1 MAGTVSALLG
11 PLLPVVVID
20 DADTARPLAE
30 ALRDGGIRHIEVT
43 LRTPAA
49 LDALRE
55 MSRVDGVTI
64 GAGTV
69 LTAQQADAATAA
81 GASFLVSPG
90 WDAVLGE
97 HMRRHDLTWI
107 PGVAT
112 PSEAMAARAAGFSR
126 LKLFPVELLG
136 GVAFVDAV
144 AAVLPDVAFAPSGG
158 IRADQAAEYLS
169 RASVETVGG
178 SWMAPRDLVTRRDF
192 AGVRA
197 ASRAAVEALA

>member
-1 MAGTVSALLG
+1 MNSRLG

-20 DADTARPLAE
+20 DAATARPLAE

-49 LDALRE
+49 LDALRA
-55 MSRVDGVTI
+55 MAMVDGVTV

-69 LTAQQADAATAA
+69 LTTDQADAATAA

-90 WDAVLGE
+90 WNPALGE
-97 HMRRHDLTWI
+97 HMRRNELSWI

-126 LKLFPVELLG
+126 LKLFPITLLG
-136 GVAFVDAV
+136 GTAFVDAL

-158 IRADQAAEYLS
+158 IRVDQARDYLS
-169 RASVETVGG
+169 RPSVETVGG
-178 SWMAPRDLVTRRDF
+178 SWMVSRDLITRRDF
-192 AGVRA
+192 AGVTA
-197 ASRAAVEALA
+197 ASRAAVEALS

>member
-1 MAGTVSALLG
+1 MSVTLG

-55 MSRVDGVTI
+55 MATVDGVTV

-69 LTAQQADAATAA
+69 LTGEQADAATAA

-90 WDAVLGE
+90 WDAALGE
-97 HMRRHDLTWI
+97 HMRRRDLTWL

-136 GVAFVDAV
+136 GVAFVDAL
-144 AAVLPDVAFAPSGG
+144 AAVLPDVVFAPSGG
-158 IRADQAAEYLS
+158 IRVDQAADYLS
-169 RASVETVGG
+169 RPCVETVGG
-178 SWMAPRDLVTRRDF
+178 SWMAPRDLVARRDF
-192 AGVRA
+192 AGVTA
-197 ASRAAVEALA
+197 ASRAAVEALP